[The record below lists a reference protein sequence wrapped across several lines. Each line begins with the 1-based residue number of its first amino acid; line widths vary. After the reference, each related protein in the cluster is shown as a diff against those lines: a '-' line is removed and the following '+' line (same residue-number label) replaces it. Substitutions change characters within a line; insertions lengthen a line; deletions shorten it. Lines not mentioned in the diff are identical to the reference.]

1 MVAFRFARQGAAQAA
16 LLDTIDRPEWMTR
29 NLMPEMDF
37 VIARRKDRKLLL
49 VGNTDVV
56 ACMDPIT
63 LHSQH

>member
-1 MVAFRFARQGAAQAA
+1 
-16 LLDTIDRPEWMTR
+16 
-29 NLMPEMDF
+29 MPEMDF